1 MDLSLLNDPSF
12 WFPVY
17 RVARAFFIALDAAL
31 FLGLVFAIFK
41 GLPFRPKLAPHTGGA
56 VKRTFTLRD
65 ALVKERWAE
74 ITKKASAGSPD
85 LLKLAL
91 IEADKLAD
99 DALKRMG
106 LEGEHMADRLQQVR
120 PEELRSLNALW
131 AAHRLRNEFVHT
143 PGYHASPEE
152 IRKALQGYEAFLR
165 EVKVL

>member
-1 MDLSLLNDPSF
+1 MDLSLLGDSSF
-12 WFPVY
+12 WLPVY
-17 RVARAFFIALDAAL
+17 RVGRSFFIMLDAAL
-31 FLGLVFAIFK
+31 FIGLVFAIIK

-65 ALVKERWAE
+65 ALARDRWQD

-85 LLKLAL
+85 LMKLAV

-99 DALKRMG
+99 DALKQFG
-106 LEGEHMADRLQQVR
+106 LQGEHMADRLQQVR

-131 AAHRLRNEFVHT
+131 ASHRLRNEFVHT
-143 PGYHASPEE
+143 PGYHASAEE
-152 IRKALQGYEAFLR
+152 IRKALQGYEAFLK